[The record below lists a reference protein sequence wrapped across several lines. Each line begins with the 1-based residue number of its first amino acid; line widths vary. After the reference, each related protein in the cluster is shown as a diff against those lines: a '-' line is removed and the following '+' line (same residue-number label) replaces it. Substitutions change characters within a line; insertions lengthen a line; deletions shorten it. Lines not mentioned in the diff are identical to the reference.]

1 MDHVVSLTVRPPLT
15 HPSQRLPV
23 PLTGAVLDC
32 RCRVTPAK
40 PIPVQLRLERCMAC
54 RTSVQ
59 GEAVHAA
66 RCTTVRTAPAG
77 RGDPHLVERNG
88 RLCRR
93 HGADPSA
100 RPARLEW
107 HPAHDRLVHAG
118 LAEPARRTP
127 CAAIPPLATDRPSGD
142 LQPST
147 VRVRVCVQP
156 RGVPGIPPGQLPD
169 TPPFANSTTARAAAT
184 GGLDL
189 RSVGRRATHARC
201 AQTWRHAPQRRPSR
215 RAQMPRRVSGLHGA
229 CVWQDAA
236 LTVFMP
242 TDAAWLA
249 LCKGKQMMVDFLTG
263 SAALRPTPNRTFPA
277 PPRHPKSTQT
287 HSRTAQPHWLAQ
299 AQRIRR
305 TRSECPHA
313 CLCLPACTRFGLR

>member
-1 MDHVVSLTVRPPLT
+1 M
-15 HPSQRLPV
+15 
-23 PLTGAVLDC
+23 
-32 RCRVTPAK
+32 
-40 PIPVQLRLERCMAC
+40 
-54 RTSVQ
+54 
-59 GEAVHAA
+59 
-66 RCTTVRTAPAG
+66 
-77 RGDPHLVERNG
+77 
-88 RLCRR
+88 
-93 HGADPSA
+93 
-100 RPARLEW
+100 
-107 HPAHDRLVHAG
+107 
-118 LAEPARRTP
+118 
-127 CAAIPPLATDRPSGD
+127 
-142 LQPST
+142 
-147 VRVRVCVQP
+147 RVCVQP

-215 RAQMPRRVSGLHGA
+215 RAQMPRGVSGLHGA

-263 SAALRPTPNRTFPA
+263 SAALRPTPNPTFPA
-277 PPRHPKSTQT
+277 PPRHPESTQT

-299 AQRIRR
+299 AQRIR

-313 CLCLPACTRFGLR
+313 CLCLPTYLAVPALACGRIVPSPVTVRRWFCGAAVCRIAEPGPGADVAGASRVPVQMWPGEPSPVADVAVSRVPVQMWAAASPSWCRCGGREPFIRCIVCGTHR